1 MNTENLIIKY
11 LTDENSAEDNAA
23 LMDWILSSEENKKE
37 FAAICRYW
45 YTAGRTNSEKS
56 FDAHKAFSEFKNNTT
71 QEIISPQN
79 QTLTPQQKTT
89 NTQKSRI
96 MPLWR
101 YIAAAAAVIVFVVI
115 SVFVNQNNITQQTI
129 ANTSATEKEIILPDG
144 STVYLH
150 SHASVTYP
158 SEFSEDNRTIS
169 INGHAFC
176 EIARNEQAPFIISTP
191 LISVEVL
198 GTTFSIHTSNSK
210 ANVIVESG
218 SVQVTKLISNQSV
231 ILEKNERVDYEKN
244 NNLRTSINSDINYLS
259 WKTGILTF
267 DKTPLHKVF
276 ADIER
281 HYNCSIIVSDEQI
294 YSEILTSTFEQL
306 SLEDVCTM
314 ISSAFPAISYLREGN
329 TITFYN

>member
-11 LTDENSAEDNAA
+11 LTNENSAEDNAA
-23 LMDWILSSEENKKE
+23 LMDWVLSSEEHKKE

-45 YTAGRTNSEKS
+45 YTSGRTKSEKS
-56 FDAHKAFSEFKNNTT
+56 FDAHIAFSEFKKKTNP
-71 QEIISPQN
+71 EIISPQP
-79 QTLTPQQKTT
+79 QTGTPQQKSN
-89 NTQKSRI
+89 NTQKTLI
-96 MPLWR
+96 TPLWR
-101 YIAAAAAVIVFVVI
+101 YIAAAAAVIVFVVV

-129 ANTSATEKEIILPDG
+129 ANTSATEKEIVLPDG
-144 STVYLH
+144 STVFLH
-150 SHASVTYP
+150 SHASITYP

-176 EIARNEQAPFIISTP
+176 EITRNEKAPFIISTP
-191 LISVEVL
+191 LISVKVL
-198 GTTFSIHTSNSK
+198 GTTFNIQTNNNK

-218 SVQVTKLISNQSV
+218 SVQVTELISNQSV

-244 NNLRTSINSDINYLS
+244 KNLRTSINTDSNYLS

-267 DKTPLHKVF
+267 DKTPLHEVF

-294 YSEILTSTFEQL
+294 YSKILTSTFEQL

-314 ISSAFPAISYLREGN
+314 ISTAFPSISYIREGN

>member
-1 MNTENLIIKY
+1 MNTDDLIIKY
-11 LTDENSAEDNAA
+11 LTNENSAEDNAA
-23 LMDWILSSEENKKE
+23 LMDWVLSSEENKKE

-45 YTAGRTNSEKS
+45 YTSGRNKSEKS
-56 FDAHKAFSEFKNNTT
+56 FDAHNAFSEFKNQTN
-71 QEIISPQN
+71 QETISPQT
-79 QTLTPQQKTT
+79 QTVTPQQKISKTK
-89 NTQKSRI
+89 KSLI
-96 MPLWR
+96 TPLWR
-101 YIAAAAAVIVFVVI
+101 YVAAAAAVVIFVVV
-115 SVFVNQNNITQQTI
+115 SVFVNQNNINQQTI

-144 STVYLH
+144 STIYLH
-150 SHASVTYP
+150 SHSSITYP
-158 SEFSEDNRTIS
+158 SEFNKEERTIS

-176 EIARNEQAPFIISTP
+176 EITRNEQAPFIVSTP

-198 GTTFSIHTSNSK
+198 GTTFDVNTNNSK

-218 SVQVTKLISNQSV
+218 SVQVTELNSNQSV

-244 NNLRTSINSDINYLS
+244 ETIRTSINTDINYLS

-281 HYNCSIIVSDEQI
+281 HYNCSIIVSNEQI

-314 ISSAFPAISYLREGN
+314 ISSAFPSISYLKEEN